1 VNCRRLARPLAL
13 ALGMLAA
20 VPSLAAADTSFPA
33 AARDLA
39 AHRELLVWSPWAGPG
54 QLMSGF
60 GTAASPLPLPRAR
73 FASID
78 LGADARGRTVLVY
91 STCGGR
97 PRRCDLYI
105 YDFANRRR
113 HRLAAL
119 SRPRC
124 TEGGARIS
132 RGAIVF
138 ARDCKGSSG
147 LDGLYL
153 KRPRK
158 PVRRLRGLPPLDVEP
173 LAPTALASFDLVG
186 DTLAFIERRV
196 SAGPEE
202 STWRVTTEVRTIK
215 LGQRHS
221 RLLARER
228 KLEAPV
234 PSGTYL
240 QEVKL
245 DSGFAYWERQVF
257 STGDPPVEV
266 PFRQEIVRRR
276 TDGSAP
282 AATLDRAGRLY
293 AEPTGDRL
301 GSFAVSGDRVYYT
314 RPALVTGTAAFI
326 AQVAGT
332 PVFR

>member
-1 VNCRRLARPLAL
+1 VIRTRLARTLAL

-20 VPSLAAADTSFPA
+20 LPSLAAADASFPA
-33 AARDLA
+33 AARELA
-39 AHRELLVWSPWAGPG
+39 AYRELLVWSPWAGPG
-54 QLMSGF
+54 ELMSGF
-60 GTAASPLPLPRAR
+60 GTAASPLPLPPAR
-73 FASID
+73 FSSID

-91 STCGGR
+91 SKCGGR
-97 PRRCDLYI
+97 PRRCDLYV
-105 YDFANRRR
+105 YDFANHRRY
-113 HRLAAL
+113 RLAAL

-124 TEGGARIS
+124 SERDARIS
-132 RGAIVF
+132 RGTIVF
-138 ARDCKGSSG
+138 ARDCKGSS
-147 LDGLYL
+147 GLYL

-158 PVRRLRGLPPLDVEP
+158 PVRRLRGLPPLDVEA

-202 STWRVTTEVRTIK
+202 STWRITTEVRTIK

-228 KLEAPV
+228 KLEAPA

-257 STGDPPVEV
+257 STGDPPLEV

-293 AEPTGDRL
+293 AEPAGDRL